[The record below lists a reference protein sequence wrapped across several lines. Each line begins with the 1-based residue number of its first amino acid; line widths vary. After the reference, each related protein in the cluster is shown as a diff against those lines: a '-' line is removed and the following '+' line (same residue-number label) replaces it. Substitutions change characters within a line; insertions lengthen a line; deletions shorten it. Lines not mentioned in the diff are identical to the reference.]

1 MRLMPKSVLMAKLIL
16 LSGAAGPALA
26 AGAPADGGSKFP
38 PFEAST
44 FPSQLFW
51 LAITFGLL
59 YMLMS
64 RVALPRVGAILE
76 QRSEAIDGALRAAS
90 AAQKEAEEQANAL
103 ETSLAKARAN
113 AQGIAGE
120 ARDKS
125 SKEIE
130 ARRAAVEKDLSAKLV
145 AAEAR
150 IAETKTKAM
159 GNVET
164 IAKDAVS
171 TILEQLGG
179 KATDAAIAKAISA
192 VKA

>member
-1 MRLMPKSVLMAKLIL
+1 MRLMPKSVLMAKLL
-16 LSGAAGPALA
+16 LLAGAAGPALA

-59 YMLMS
+59 YVLMS

-76 QRSEAIDGALRAAS
+76 QRREAIDGALRAAS

-103 ETSLAKARAN
+103 ETSLTKARAS

-150 IAETKTKAM
+150 IAETKATAM

-164 IAKDAVS
+164 IAKDAVG

-192 VKA
+192 AKA

>member
-1 MRLMPKSVLMAKLIL
+1 MHLMPKSVLMAKLL
-16 LSGAAGPALA
+16 LIAGAVAPALA

-59 YMLMS
+59 YVLMS
-64 RVALPRVGAILE
+64 RVALPRVGSILE
-76 QRSEAIDGALRAAS
+76 QRRETIDGALRAAGE
-90 AAQKEAEEQANAL
+90 AQKQAEEQATAL
-103 ETSLAKARAN
+103 ETSLAKARAR

-130 ARRAAVEKDLSAKLV
+130 ARRAVVEKDLSAKLSE
-145 AAEAR
+145 AEAR
-150 IAETKTKAM
+150 ILDTKNKAM

-171 TILEQLGG
+171 AILDQLGG

>member
-1 MRLMPKSVLMAKLIL
+1 MRLVLMKLVAVL
-16 LSGAAGPALA
+16 AVTPALA
-26 AGAPADGGSKFP
+26 AGEAGGHRFP
-38 PFEAST
+38 PFDAST

-51 LAITFGLL
+51 LTITFGLL
-59 YMLMS
+59 YFLMS
-64 RVALPRVGAILE
+64 RVALPRIGSILE
-76 QRSEAIDGALRAAS
+76 QRREAIEGALRAAS

-103 ETSLAKARAN
+103 EAALVKARAS

-130 ARRAAVEKDLSAKLV
+130 ARRMVVEKDLSTKLV

-159 GNVET
+159 GNVEE

-171 TILEQLGG
+171 AILEQLGS
-179 KATDAAIAKAISA
+179 KSTDAAIAKAISS

>member
-1 MRLMPKSVLMAKLIL
+1 MRLMPKSVLMAKLFL
-16 LSGAAGPALA
+16 LAGAAGPALA

-51 LAITFGLL
+51 LALTFGLL
-59 YMLMS
+59 YVLMS

-76 QRSEAIDGALRAAS
+76 QRREAIDGALRAAS

-103 ETSLAKARAN
+103 ETSLAKARAS

-145 AAEAR
+145 AAETR
-150 IAETKTKAM
+150 ISETKTKAM

-171 TILEQLGG
+171 IILEQLGG
-179 KATDAAIAKAISA
+179 KATDAAIAKAVAA
-192 VKA
+192 VKS

>member
-1 MRLMPKSVLMAKLIL
+1 MRLMPKSLSML
-16 LSGAAGPALA
+16 LLLAGAAAPALA

-59 YMLMS
+59 YVLMS
-64 RVALPRVGAILE
+64 RVALPRVGSILE
-76 QRSEAIDGALRAAS
+76 QRREAIDGALRAAN

-103 ETSLAKARAN
+103 EAALVKARAS

-130 ARRAAVEKDLSAKLV
+130 ARRTAVEKDLSAKLS

-159 GNVET
+159 GNVEG

-171 TILEQLGG
+171 AILEQLGS
-179 KATDAAIAKAISA
+179 KSTDAAIAKAISS